1 MERLTFG
8 KKWSVGLFFFGL
20 SLFILLPFV
29 SLLIWSVTKLWPWPN
44 LFPDQLSLD
53 SWNYLFSKSGRGFEA
68 LYNSLV
74 VAGITVIG
82 NLLLGLPA
90 ARILSQ
96 KQFFGK
102 GFIFI
107 TLLSPLF
114 IPLTVSVMGLHEI
127 TITLEF
133 LPDFLSVAI
142 AHILVSLPY
151 FVAMVAYQYK
161 LIGMKLQEAAISLG
175 ASQRKVFW
183 WVELPLLLPTILL
196 ACLFVIIISMSQY
209 LPTWIMS
216 GGTLLTLPLVIFP
229 FASSGNASMVS
240 AYSIW
245 FFVPVMILVLSYF
258 LIVSIGLVWQK
269 GKRGVSK

>member
-8 KKWSVGLFFFGL
+8 KNWPVGLFFFGL
-20 SLFILLPFV
+20 SLFILLPFI

-53 SWNYLFSKSGRGFEA
+53 SWNYLFSQSGRGFEA

-90 ARILSQ
+90 AKILSQ

-102 GFIFI
+102 GFVFI

-127 TITLEF
+127 TISFGF

-142 AHILVSLPY
+142 AHILVTLPY
-151 FVAMVAYQYK
+151 FVAMVAYQFK
-161 LIGMKLQEAAISLG
+161 LMGPKLQEAAMSLG

-183 WVELPLLLPTILL
+183 WVELPQLLPTILL
-196 ACLFVIIISMSQY
+196 ACLFVIIISLSQY

-229 FASSGNASMVS
+229 FASSGNASIVS

-245 FFVPVMILVLSYF
+245 FFVPVMILVLSYY
-258 LIVSIGLVWQK
+258 LLSRLVWFGKK
-269 GKRGVSK
+269 GRGG